1 MVNAANANTANTV
14 QNIAVIGSGTMG
26 RQIGMAAD
34 AAGSRIRFTTDL
46 ADAVGQADL
55 VIEAATEKLEVKRS
69 IFAQL
74 GELAPAHAVLATNSS
89 TYGSSE
95 VAEASGRPAQVCNM
109 HFFNPALVMKA
120 VEIVRHGGTGADS
133 TATSNATVAT
143 ATAVVEAMGKQPVLL
158 TKEVPGFVAYRLLWA
173 IRAEALDLVANDV
186 ASYQDIDAAAKTALG
201 RPRGSFE
208 LMDLVGIEVTYD
220 IRQAAYEITGDE
232 KDKPHPLIVEKYA
245 AGDYGRKTGKGWY
258 SYE

>member
-1 MVNAANANTANTV
+1 
-14 QNIAVIGSGTMG
+14 
-26 RQIGMAAD
+26 MA
-34 AAGSRIRFTTDL
+34 F
-46 ADAVGQADL
+46 
-55 VIEAATEKLEVKRS
+55 ATEDFETILAEVTDRTGVITVNRPEKRNALS
-69 IFAQL
+69 RTVLSEIS
-74 GELAPAHAVLATNSS
+74 AVLDAWQDDPAVQAVVFT
-89 TYGSSE
+89 GAGE
-95 VAEASGRPAQVCNM
+95 KAFVAGADTDQPAGLLLERLAQTLLYTTEASGRPAQVCNM
-109 HFFNPALVMKA
+109 HFFNPALEMKA

-133 TATSNATVAT
+133 TATSDATVAT

-158 TKEVPGFVAYRLLWA
+158 TKEVPGFVANRLLWS

-201 RPRGSFE
+201 HPMGSFE

-232 KDKPHPLIVEKYA
+232 KDKPHPLIAEKYA

>member
-1 MVNAANANTANTV
+1 MAFAAEDFETILAEVTDRTGVITVNRPEKRNALSRTV
-14 QNIAVIGSGTMG
+14 LSEIS
-26 RQIGMAAD
+26 
-34 AAGSRIRFTTDL
+34 
-46 ADAVGQADL
+46 
-55 VIEAATEKLEVKRS
+55 
-69 IFAQL
+69 
-74 GELAPAHAVLATNSS
+74 AVLDAWQDDPAVQAVVFT
-89 TYGSSE
+89 GAGE
-95 VAEASGRPAQVCNM
+95 KAFVAGADTDQRTGLLLERLAQTLLYTTEASGRPAQVCNM

-133 TATSNATVAT
+133 TATGDATVAT

-158 TKEVPGFVAYRLLWA
+158 TKEVPGFVANRLLWA

-201 RPRGSFE
+201 HPMGSFE
-208 LMDLVGIEVTYD
+208 LMDLLGIEVTYD

-232 KDKPHPLIVEKYA
+232 KDKPHPLIAEKYA